1 MEVAEVIRPLTGE
14 LRTTVGAVV
23 TIVKFN
29 VALALLLL
37 ALSVQRTYQEW
48 FPSAMPLIVKTV
60 AVLLMVEELVLL
72 RTLSRKME
80 QFMVGARLSVAVKLK
95 VSVDDVNKD
104 WLAGELGDI
113 VGAVVST
120 VKVLVALVLVR
131 LAASVQETF
140 QLWVPWLRPE

>member
-1 MEVAEVIRPLTGE
+1 
-14 LRTTVGAVV
+14 
-23 TIVKFN
+23 
-29 VALALLLL
+29 
-37 ALSVQRTYQEW
+37 
-48 FPSAMPLIVKTV
+48 
-60 AVLLMVEELVLL
+60 
-72 RTLSRKME
+72 ME